1 MALVLCILRLWL
13 PDFNNRLEHYGS
25 IHGLLLIAIVS
36 LPAVI
41 AAVLYTYAEKK
52 ALSAQAKQYAAMI
65 IPFGRARDRLRNL
78 LSYGEYDSIK
88 YKESQILV
96 EELGK
101 EALVENGDWV
111 LMHRDRPLEVL
122 R

>member
-1 MALVLCILRLWL
+1 
-13 PDFNNRLEHYGS
+13 
-25 IHGLLLIAIVS
+25 
-36 LPAVI
+36 
-41 AAVLYTYAEKK
+41 
-52 ALSAQAKQYAAMI
+52 MI
-65 IPFGRARDRLRNL
+65 ILFGRARDRLRNL